1 MRQYQRYACTFFV
14 CSPLVPGVGL
24 LIAPPPAHAATL
36 TVDTTDDGVD
46 VTPGDGQC
54 RTANDHCTLRAAI
67 QEANALLGADV
78 IRLPAGTYLI
88 SRAGSA
94 EDPPAT
100 ADLDITSAISITGD
114 GAATT
119 IVDGE
124 QLDRVFDVL
133 ATGAAVIS
141 GVTIQNGSTDAGAG
155 IRVEGGTLK
164 LMESTVV
171 GNQASDAGG
180 GIDNDG
186 GALQVVRST
195 VSGPVAHGAADAI
208 TYAGPT

>member
-1 MRQYQRYACTFFV
+1 MQRNHYGYPFLV
-14 CSPLVPGVGL
+14 CSSFALGL
-24 LIAPPPAHAATL
+24 AMLIAPRSAPAATF
-36 TVDTTDDGVD
+36 TVDTTDDAVD
-46 VTPGDGQC
+46 VAPGDGQC
-54 RTANDHCTLRAAI
+54 QTANDHCSLRAAI

-88 SRAGSA
+88 SRAGSG
-94 EDPPAT
+94 EDQAAT
-100 ADLDITSAISITGD
+100 GDLDITSSVSITGD

-124 QLDRVFDVL
+124 ALDRVFDVL

-141 GVTIQNGSTDAGAG
+141 GVTIQNGSADAGAG

-164 LMESTVV
+164 LMESTVM

-180 GIDNDG
+180 GIDNDVG
-186 GALQVVRST
+186 VLQVVRST
-195 VSGPVAHGAADAI
+195 VSGNVAHGS
-208 TYAGPT
+208 GGG